1 MVEYNSRATTFRP
14 VAVLLALALVAPA
27 VDVGAAD
34 GKKKPGLSLR
44 STPRFAFSP
53 AHVLFVAEL
62 QNGDDVE
69 EFYCP
74 EVEWDWDD
82 GGKSVTEADCPPFV
96 AGQTKIDRRYS
107 AEHDFKQAGNYNVKV
122 SLKRLGKTFAA
133 QNLRLTV
140 RAGAGDRSFEE
151 P

>member
-1 MVEYNSRATTFRP
+1 MPIRVLTAGL
-14 VAVLLALALVAPA
+14 VALLAASALDAI
-27 VDVGAAD
+27 AD
-34 GKKKPGLSLR
+34 DKPKKPGLNLR

-53 AHVLFVAEL
+53 ARVLFVAEL
-62 QNGDDVE
+62 QGGDDVE

-96 AGQTKIDRRYS
+96 PGETKVQRRFS
-107 AEHDFKQAGNYNVKV
+107 AEHDFKRAGSYNVKV
-122 SLKRLGKTFAA
+122 SLRRLDKSFAV

-140 RAGAGDRSFEE
+140 RPGAGDRSFDE